1 MQRYNI
7 SEVNRASASSPR
19 LACEKRAFTHE
30 IISSEFFDKRLRFFV
45 HKNNISFLDIVEW
58 LSNITF
64 IENLFAY

>member
-1 MQRYNI
+1 MQSYNI
-7 SEVNRASASSPR
+7 SEVYRARAGSSK

-58 LSNITF
+58 LSNISF
-64 IENLFAY
+64 IENLFSN

>member
-1 MQRYNI
+1 MQSYNI
-7 SEVNRASASSPR
+7 SEVYRARTGSAR
-19 LACEKRAFTHE
+19 LAREKRAFTHE

-64 IENLFAY
+64 IENLFTN